1 MYTTFEEKFLVSDKN
16 SDIIFLAF
24 SLRHD
29 YIDKFQ
35 FLRMSTNYVR
45 YSTSRSDNENEL
57 C

>member
-1 MYTTFEEKFLVSDKN
+1 MYTFEEKFLVSDKN